1 MRHFWRNTMAR
12 GQESAMK
19 KLRKIAEERAALD
32 SRERELM
39 EAAASE
45 VADLV
50 LEAGGFKLDP
60 QQFAKIVGLVVKLG
74 EAEAIKRLES

>member
-1 MRHFWRNTMAR
+1 MAR

-19 KLRKIAEERAALD
+19 KLRKVAEERAALD

-50 LEAGGFKLDP
+50 LEAGGLKLDP

-74 EAEAIKRLES
+74 EAEAIKRLEG

>member
-1 MRHFWRNTMAR
+1 MAR

-39 EAAASE
+39 EAASSE
-45 VADLV
+45 VAELV

-60 QQFAKIVGLVVKLG
+60 QQLAKVVGLVVKLG

>member
-1 MRHFWRNTMAR
+1 MAR

-39 EAAASE
+39 EAASSE
-45 VADLV
+45 VAELV
-50 LEAGGFKLDP
+50 LGAGGFKLDP
-60 QQFAKIVGLVVKLG
+60 QQLAKVVGLVVKLG